1 MNEIEEIKS
10 RLNIVDVVQSYLK
23 LEKAGINYRACCP
36 FHSEKTPSFFVSPA
50 RQMWHCF
57 GGCNEGG
64 DIFKFVMKIENI
76 EFIDALRI
84 LANRA
89 GVELKSRQG
98 DAWQKNKSERQIL
111 LNLCEIGTRFF
122 EAYLKKSAKGKE
134 ANEYLLKRG
143 LTQETIE
150 AWRIGYAPEAWSHL
164 SDFLVSRGYK
174 REDIVK
180 SGLAISKD
188 QNKFFDRFRS
198 RIIFPIRGFNG
209 ETIGFT
215 GRIFGNTDEN
225 EAKYLNTPNTLLYDK
240 SQALFGIDKAKLEI
254 RKSDFCIL
262 VEGNVDCIMSHQ
274 AGLKNCIAVSGTA
287 LTPQHLRIIK
297 RYSPNLV
304 LAFDMD
310 EAGNKATKKGVALA
324 QKMEFNTKIIPLTDE
339 KDPADIILHEGE
351 SKWRKMIETAKPVNE
366 FYFELALKNKDVNLL
381 EDKKKIIAELLPIFK
396 KIGNAVEQSYWLNK
410 LAIMVRVEEQDLR
423 KEMEKIKDEEDNFEV
438 MNISPKFK
446 EEVPKTKQDLL
457 EEQIVLFILLDRDNI
472 SMLSSE
478 IVNNFTG
485 LSKDILLKIIENP
498 KISNDE
504 LLAQLKD
511 FPETVNLLNYLILKS
526 EVEGEIDDLKI
537 ELEKCVRERHNLIN
551 KNSRRDLA
559 LKIKECEASGD
570 LETLQKLLEQF
581 NSLTK
586 NNKKDNEN
594 QTQKNIKDL
603 ELISNEVE
611 ELVEGAVEEVSE
623 KEDQAT
629 GENKEANQ
637 EIVEIQGQVQS
648 QEINNQEIQDQE
660 IS

>member
-310 EAGNKATKKGVALA
+310 PAGNKATKKGVALA
-324 QKMEFNTKIIPLTDE
+324 QKMEFNTKIIPLTNE

-351 SKWRKMIETAKPVNE
+351 AAWKKMIEFSKPVNE

-410 LAIMVRVEEQDLR
+410 LAIMVRAEEQDLR
-423 KEMEKIKDEEDNFEV
+423 KEMEKIKEEEDNFEV
-438 MNISPKFK
+438 INISPKFK

-457 EEQIVLFILLDRDNI
+457 EEQIVSFILLDRDNV
-472 SMLSSE
+472 SLLSSE
-478 IVNNFTG
+478 MVNNFTS

-511 FPETVNLLNYLILKS
+511 SPETINLLNYLILKS
-526 EVEGEIDDLKI
+526 EVEGEIDDLAI

-603 ELISNEVE
+603 ELISSEGEGLVE
-611 ELVEGAVEEVSE
+611 ETAEEVSE
-623 KEDQAT
+623 KEGQAT

-637 EIVEIQGQVQS
+637 EVVEAQGQDES
-648 QEINNQEIQDQE
+648 QEINNQEI
-660 IS
+660 

>member
-1 MNEIEEIKS
+1 
-10 RLNIVDVVQSYLK
+10 
-23 LEKAGINYRACCP
+23 
-36 FHSEKTPSFFVSPA
+36 
-50 RQMWHCF
+50 
-57 GGCNEGG
+57 
-64 DIFKFVMKIENI
+64 
-76 EFIDALRI
+76 
-84 LANRA
+84 
-89 GVELKSRQG
+89 
-98 DAWQKNKSERQIL
+98 
-111 LNLCEIGTRFF
+111 
-122 EAYLKKSAKGKE
+122 
-134 ANEYLLKRG
+134 
-143 LTQETIE
+143 
-150 AWRIGYAPEAWSHL
+150 
-164 SDFLVSRGYK
+164 
-174 REDIVK
+174 
-180 SGLAISKD
+180 
-188 QNKFFDRFRS
+188 
-198 RIIFPIRGFNG
+198 
-209 ETIGFT
+209 
-215 GRIFGNTDEN
+215 
-225 EAKYLNTPNTLLYDK
+225 
-240 SQALFGIDKAKLEI
+240 
-254 RKSDFCIL
+254 
-262 VEGNVDCIMSHQ
+262 MSHQ

-310 EAGNKATKKGVALA
+310 PAGNKATKKGVALA
-324 QKMEFNTKIIPLTDE
+324 QKMEFNTKIIPLTNE

-351 SKWRKMIETAKPVNE
+351 AAWKKMIEFSKPVNE

-410 LAIMVRVEEQDLR
+410 LAIMVRAEEQDLR
-423 KEMEKIKDEEDNFEV
+423 KEMEKIKEEEDNFEV
-438 MNISPKFK
+438 INISPKFK

-457 EEQIVLFILLDRDNI
+457 EEQIVSFILLDRDNV
-472 SMLSSE
+472 SLLSSE
-478 IVNNFTG
+478 MVNNFTS

-511 FPETVNLLNYLILKS
+511 SPETINLLNYLILKS
-526 EVEGEIDDLKI
+526 EVEGEIDDLAI

-603 ELISNEVE
+603 ELISSEGEGLVE
-611 ELVEGAVEEVSE
+611 ETAEEVSE
-623 KEDQAT
+623 KEGQAT

-637 EIVEIQGQVQS
+637 EVVEAQGQDES
-648 QEINNQEIQDQE
+648 QEINNQEI
-660 IS
+660 

>member
-240 SQALFGIDKAKLEI
+240 SQALFGIDKAKIEI

-274 AGLKNCIAVSGTA
+274 AGLK
-287 LTPQHLRIIK
+287 
-297 RYSPNLV
+297 Y
-304 LAFDMD
+304 
-310 EAGNKATKKGVALA
+310 
-324 QKMEFNTKIIPLTDE
+324 
-339 KDPADIILHEGE
+339 
-351 SKWRKMIETAKPVNE
+351 
-366 FYFELALKNKDVNLL
+366 KNR
-381 EDKKKIIAELLPIFK
+381 F
-396 KIGNAVEQSYWLNK
+396 
-410 LAIMVRVEEQDLR
+410 
-423 KEMEKIKDEEDNFEV
+423 F
-438 MNISPKFK
+438 
-446 EEVPKTKQDLL
+446 
-457 EEQIVLFILLDRDNI
+457 
-472 SMLSSE
+472 
-478 IVNNFTG
+478 
-485 LSKDILLKIIENP
+485 
-498 KISNDE
+498 
-504 LLAQLKD
+504 
-511 FPETVNLLNYLILKS
+511 
-526 EVEGEIDDLKI
+526 
-537 ELEKCVRERHNLIN
+537 
-551 KNSRRDLA
+551 
-559 LKIKECEASGD
+559 
-570 LETLQKLLEQF
+570 
-581 NSLTK
+581 
-586 NNKKDNEN
+586 
-594 QTQKNIKDL
+594 
-603 ELISNEVE
+603 
-611 ELVEGAVEEVSE
+611 
-623 KEDQAT
+623 
-629 GENKEANQ
+629 
-637 EIVEIQGQVQS
+637 
-648 QEINNQEIQDQE
+648 
-660 IS
+660 